1 MRVAATAESI
11 VPYCVNTITGRFGCV
26 SCTRFNSSS
35 PLVCGNIKSVSTISI
50 AVFSTT
56 SIASSAVA
64 TVVACIPL
72 ICATFAHASR
82 IVGSSSTT
90 STWIAAVSRG
100 ATTTSSLIIVVVIE
114 DSPCTTSHL
123 WSLLSAYA
131 VPIQNDRY
139 PYEEQHLIQ
148 RVLKLH

>member
-11 VPYCVNTITGRFGCV
+11 VPYCVNTITGKFGCV
-26 SCTRFNSSS
+26 SCTRFNNSS
-35 PLVCGNIKSVSTISI
+35 PLVCGSIKSVSTMSI

-56 SIASSAVA
+56 SMASSAVA
-64 TVVACIPL
+64 TVVACMPL

-100 ATTTSSLIIVVVIE
+100 TTISSLIIVVVIE
-114 DSPCTTSHL
+114 DSPCATSRFVG
-123 WSLLSAYA
+123 WLSAYA
-131 VPIQNDRY
+131 VPIQNNRY
-139 PYEEQHLIQ
+139 PYEEQHLTQ
-148 RVLKLH
+148 RVLNMH